1 MDTVKI
7 FMIALFLS
15 VGLLVAQE
23 ASPSPAPTRRGVWR
37 AELPGGTYIV
47 RLNAITSLSV
57 HEYVVDNSARV
68 SEVNIGTTGSE
79 LVRFYF
85 IEPNVPK
92 MPDGIGQSS
101 ANVIEDRVKEMA
113 SRANLDDVWT
123 KVSKNYPTTT
133 HAKTV
138 EYRISSKEVLTKLFK
153 HAENAWLTGDGGT
166 FKP

>member
-1 MDTVKI
+1 MDTVK
-7 FMIALFLS
+7 FFLIALVVS
-15 VGLLVAQE
+15 VGVLQAQE
-23 ASPSPAPTRRGVWR
+23 PSPSPAPTRRGVWR

-47 RLNAITSLSV
+47 RLNSITSLSM

-68 SEVNIGTTGSE
+68 SEVNIGTTGAD

-85 IEPNVPK
+85 IEPNIPK
-92 MPDGIGQSS
+92 MPDGVGQSS
-101 ANVIEDRVKEMA
+101 ANAIEERVKEMA
-113 SRANLDDVWT
+113 SRANVDDVWM

-133 HAKTV
+133 HARTV
-138 EYRISSKEVLTKLFK
+138 EYRISSKDVLTKLFK